1 MASSQFI
8 LNTKSGGEDHVLALP
23 SGVKPI
29 SVNCQS
35 GNCSTIRFSNGT
47 TCSSQCMHC
56 QDRPCLRYQKQEF
69 DFVRSLPGFSPERD
83 LRVCATD
90 AISWDDETNQPR
102 IDAGKCV
109 HCGCCA
115 IRCPTRAIYF
125 NKGHFSVSSQSCV
138 SQSVFHVVS
147 KNKIGH
153 GYVPA
158 ENAFTNASY
167 SGFIVAETDELIND
181 AYCKLL
187 TLVKHDTR
195 IPNLLTRNL
204 LMTLG
209 IQAASSRC
217 GDVYS
222 RTDILFTMPGK
233 FGICEVEFNDT
244 MIDTPRDIIED
255 IAIYISRYGIDKS
268 KILPLVIG
276 LQYPNNRSEF
286 WEVLSDI
293 QKVLGI
299 STRSLSVGA
308 LMLMVWNQVTF
319 KNKSVESIPI
329 IDNLNKEV
337 RNAVST
343 LIGRKVRLGHGVTY
357 NVLEPLK

>member
-8 LNTKSGGEDHVLALP
+8 LNTKSGGEDHVFALP
-23 SGVKPI
+23 SGVKPV

-35 GNCSTIRFSNGT
+35 GSCSTIRFSNGI

-56 QDRPCLRYQKQEF
+56 HDRPCLRYQKQEF

-90 AISWDDETNQPR
+90 AIAWDDKTNQPR
-102 IDAGKCV
+102 IDAGKCI

-125 NKGHFSVSSQSCV
+125 NEGRFSVSSQSSA
-138 SQSVFHVVS
+138 SQSVFHVVP
-147 KNKIGH
+147 KNKIGF
-153 GYVPA
+153 GYDSA
-158 ENAFTNASY
+158 EKAFTNASY
-167 SGFIVAETDELIND
+167 SGCLIAESDELIND
-181 AYCKLL
+181 IYRKLS
-187 TLVKHDTR
+187 TLVKLDTR

-209 IQAASSRC
+209 IHAASSRC

-222 RTDILFTMPGK
+222 RTDILFAVPGK

-255 IAIYISRYGIDKS
+255 IAIYISRYGIEKN

-286 WEVLSDI
+286 WEVLTDI

-308 LMLMVWNQVTF
+308 LMLMVWNQATF
-319 KNKSVESIPI
+319 KNMSVESIPI
-329 IDNLNKEV
+329 IDNLNKGI
-337 RNAVST
+337 RDAVSV
-343 LIGRKVRLGHGVTY
+343 LIGRKVRLGQGVIY
-357 NVLEPLK
+357 NALEPLK